1 MSQRWQLLQACSVI
15 GAAHRRQQKPCQD
28 ASLSVELKARGGS
41 LQLLV
46 VADGHG
52 GSRYRLSHRGSAL
65 ACQVSQEAVAPWL
78 NGTPLAD
85 LERWQQVLEQELPAA
100 IHLRWLAAIAAD
112 WALQPDAEHEAFSP
126 LLYGS
131 TLGLVLLAP
140 QWWGCTGIGDWDLS
154 TIDQQGQATLLSEER
169 EHSGSEATGSL
180 CQTFEQQLWRE
191 RTQLHPLEPHTD
203 LQALVLS
210 TDGVRKSCA
219 TDADYLQLCA
229 ALLDVRDRQELE
241 QGLAHI
247 TEAGSGDDVSL
258 AIAQRAARPRRR
270 PSSGGVLPPGLWRWL
285 LLVLV
290 AAAGVGL
297 GAWLMARQET
307 PLQAQ
312 ARHLCANPEQIQAT
326 LNQRRAQFKALL
338 EQPQRA
344 SLLQQPTSGDP
355 LGALIAASQSGPIPG
370 CAALNAELSRQWQ
383 RARTAATPAKGK
395 MPAAATPA
403 AAPKNP

>member
-1 MSQRWQLLQACSVI
+1 VVSPRWQHLQACSVI

-28 ASLSVELKARGGS
+28 ASLSVELKGRGGN

-65 ACQVSQEAVAPWL
+65 ACQVSQEAVEQWL
-78 NGTPLAD
+78 STTPLTEP
-85 LERWQQVLEQELPAA
+85 ERWRQLLEQELPAA
-100 IHLRWLAAIAAD
+100 IHQSWLAAISAD
-112 WALQPDAEHEAFSP
+112 WALQPDAEHEPFSP

-131 TLGLVLLAP
+131 TLGLVLLTP

-154 TIDQQGQATLLSEER
+154 AIDQQGQAALLSEER

-180 CQTFEQQLWRE
+180 CQELDQQLWHE
-191 RTQLHPLEPHTD
+191 RTQLQPLGAQTD

-229 ALLDVRDRQELE
+229 ALLDLRDRQELE

-247 TEAGSGDDVSL
+247 TQAGSGDDVSL
-258 AIAQRAARPRRR
+258 AIAHRASKQRR
-270 PSSGGVLPPGLWRWL
+270 SSVLPRGWRWL
-285 LLVLV
+285 LLLL
-290 AAAGVGL
+290 AASGVGL
-297 GAWLMARQET
+297 AAWLIPRQET

-312 ARHLCANPEQIQAT
+312 ARQLCANPEQIQAT

-338 EQPQRA
+338 KKPELAGQ
-344 SLLQQPTSGDP
+344 LQQLASTDP

-370 CAALNAELSRQWQ
+370 CTVLNAELSRQWQ
-383 RARTAATPAKGK
+383 RARATAVPAKGK
-395 MPAAATPA
+395 MPAAAAPA
-403 AAPKNP
+403 AAPRNP

>member
-1 MSQRWQLLQACSVI
+1 MSPSWQHLQACSVI

-28 ASLSVELKARGGS
+28 ASLSVDLKGRGGS

-52 GSRYRLSHRGSAL
+52 GRRYRLSHRGSAL
-65 ACQVSQEAVAPWL
+65 ACQVSQEAVEQWL
-78 NGTPLAD
+78 SSTPLTEP
-85 LERWQQVLEQELPAA
+85 ERWRQLLEKELPAA
-100 IHLRWLAAIAAD
+100 IHQRWLAAITAD
-112 WALQPDAEHEAFSP
+112 WALRPDAEHEPFSP

-154 TIDQQGQATLLSEER
+154 AIDQQGHAALLSEER

-180 CQTFEQQLWRE
+180 CQELDQQLWHE
-191 RTQLHPLEPHTD
+191 RTQLHPLEPQTD

-229 ALLDVRDRQELE
+229 ALLDLRDHQELE
-241 QGLAHI
+241 QGLSHI
-247 TEAGSGDDVSL
+247 TQAGSGDDVSL
-258 AIAQRAARPRRR
+258 AIAHRASKPRR
-270 PSSGGVLPPGLWRWL
+270 SVVPPGSWRWL
-285 LLVLV
+285 LLLL
-290 AAAGVGL
+290 AASGVGL
-297 GAWLMARQET
+297 GAWLMTRQET

-312 ARHLCANPEQIQAT
+312 VRQLCANPEQIKAT

-338 EQPQRA
+338 EQPLLANQ
-344 SLLQQPTSGDP
+344 LQQPTSSDP
-355 LGALIAASQSGPIPG
+355 LGTLIATSQSGPIAG

-383 RARTAATPAKGK
+383 RARATAVPAKGK
-395 MPAAATPA
+395 MPGAAAPA
-403 AAPKNP
+403 AAPRNP

>member
-1 MSQRWQLLQACSVI
+1 VVSPRWQHLQACSVI

-28 ASLSVELKARGGS
+28 ASLSVELKGRDGS

-52 GSRYRLSHRGSAL
+52 GHRYRLSHRGSAL
-65 ACQVSQEAVAPWL
+65 ACQVSQEVLEQWL
-78 NGTPLAD
+78 ACTPLAD
-85 LERWQQVLEQELPAA
+85 PERWRQRLEQELPTT
-100 IHLRWLAAIAAD
+100 IHQRWLTAIAAD
-112 WALQPDAEHEAFSP
+112 WALQPQAEHEPFSP

-154 TIDQQGQATLLSEER
+154 AIDQQGQAALLSEER

-180 CQTFEQQLWRE
+180 CQELDQQLWLP
-191 RTQLHPLEPHTD
+191 RTQLHPLEPQTD

-229 ALLDVRDRQELE
+229 ALVDLRDRQELE
-241 QGLAHI
+241 EGLAHI
-247 TEAGSGDDVSL
+247 TQAGSGDDVSL
-258 AIAQRAARPRRR
+258 AMAHRAARPRR
-270 PSSGGVLPPGLWRWL
+270 SGVLPPGSWRWL
-285 LLVLV
+285 LLLL
-290 AAAGVGL
+290 AASGIGL
-297 GAWLMARQET
+297 GAWLITRQET

-312 ARHLCANPEQIQAT
+312 ARQLCANPEQIQSN

-338 EQPQRA
+338 EQPQLA
-344 SLLQQPTSGDP
+344 SQLQQPTSTDP

-383 RARTAATPAKGK
+383 RARATAAPAKGK
-395 MPAAATPA
+395 MPAAAAPA

>member
-1 MSQRWQLLQACSVI
+1 MSPRWQRLQACSVI

-28 ASLSVELKARGGS
+28 ASLSVELRGRGGN
-41 LQLLV
+41 LQMLV

-65 ACQVSQEAVAPWL
+65 ACQVSQQAVAQWL
-78 NGTPLAD
+78 ISTPLTD
-85 LERWQQVLEQELPAA
+85 PERWRQVLEQELPAA
-100 IHLRWLAAIAAD
+100 IQQRWLAAIAAD
-112 WALQPDAEHEAFSP
+112 WALQPDAEPKAFSP

-131 TLGLVLLAP
+131 TLGLVLVAP

-154 TIDQQGQATLLSEER
+154 AIDQQGQAALLSEER

-180 CQTFEQQLWRE
+180 CQNFEQQLWGE

-229 ALLDVRDRQELE
+229 ALLEVHDRQELE

-258 AIAQRAARPRRR
+258 AIAQRTARPKR
-270 PSSGGVLPPGLWRWL
+270 SGGGVLPPGLWRWL
-285 LLVLV
+285 LLLL
-290 AAAGVGL
+290 AAAGIGL
-297 GAWLMARQET
+297 GAWRMSRQET

-312 ARHLCANPEQIQAT
+312 ARQLCANPEQIQAT

-338 EQPQRA
+338 DQPQGA
-344 SLLQQPTSGDP
+344 SQLQQPTSGDP
-355 LGALIAASQSGPIPG
+355 LGALIATSQSGPIPG
-370 CAALNAELSRQWQ
+370 CAALNAELSRQWD
-383 RARTAATPAKGK
+383 RARATAVPAKGK
-395 MPAAATPA
+395 MPAAGAPA
-403 AAPKNP
+403 AAPTNP

>member
-1 MSQRWQLLQACSVI
+1 VVSPRWQQLQACSVI

-65 ACQVSQEAVAPWL
+65 ACQVSQEALEPWL
-78 NGTPLAD
+78 NSTPLAEP
-85 LERWQQVLEQELPAA
+85 ERWRHILEQELPAA
-100 IHLRWLAAIAAD
+100 IHQRWLAAIAAD
-112 WALQPDAEHEAFSP
+112 WALQPDAKHEPFSP

-154 TIDQQGQATLLSEER
+154 AIDQQGQATLLSEER

-258 AIAQRAARPRRR
+258 AIAQRAARPKQ
-270 PSSGGVLPPGLWRWL
+270 SGGGVLPPGLWRWL
-285 LLVLV
+285 LLLL

-297 GAWLMARQET
+297 GAWRMARQET

-312 ARHLCANPEQIQAT
+312 ARQLCANPEQIQAT

-403 AAPKNP
+403 AAPKKP